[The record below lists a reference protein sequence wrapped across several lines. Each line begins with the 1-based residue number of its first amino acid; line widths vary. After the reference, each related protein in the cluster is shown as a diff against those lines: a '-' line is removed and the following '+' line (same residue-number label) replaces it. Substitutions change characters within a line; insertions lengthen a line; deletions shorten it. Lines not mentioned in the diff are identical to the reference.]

1 MSSIAKI
8 TTNQVLV
15 LYQAVP
21 NIGDSYSDEPLHYKK
36 KKGGIQMNEAGMI
49 SELKAENAKLKDDN
63 DMLQNIIAQMHVTL
77 DRLILNYVLDGK
89 ETL

>member
-1 MSSIAKI
+1 
-8 TTNQVLV
+8 
-15 LYQAVP
+15 
-21 NIGDSYSDEPLHYKK
+21 
-36 KKGGIQMNEAGMI
+36 MNEAGII

-89 ETL
+89 EAL

>member
-1 MSSIAKI
+1 
-8 TTNQVLV
+8 
-15 LYQAVP
+15 
-21 NIGDSYSDEPLHYKK
+21 
-36 KKGGIQMNEAGMI
+36 MNEAGII

-89 ETL
+89 VAL